1 MRARR
6 ASLHA
11 REIRQHLISP
21 PEQPAHTLQRGRRLR
36 DLQEEAEAEVAGTKN
51 PEHGTGPDDR
61 GGAPRAEPGQR
72 EFHSQSD
79 RAGDDGGR
87 PEPAE
92 KPPRER
98 GAPYP
103 LPDPAP
109 QEGVL
114 DPTSHARR
122 GGQADRSETGV
133 EVERARE
140 PQACQNAQARGES
153 DADRRELERSPRVAE
168 RVERARVEPGLGGRE

>member
-11 REIRQHLISP
+11 REIRQHPISP
-21 PEQPAHTLQRGRRLR
+21 PEQPAHTLQPAPPPR
-36 DLQEEAEAEVAGTKN
+36 DPQEEAEAEIAGAKN
-51 PEHGTGPDDR
+51 PEHGSRPDDR
-61 GGAPRAEPGQR
+61 GGAPPPEAGQC

-87 PEPAE
+87 PEPAK
-92 KPPRER
+92 KPARK
-98 GAPYP
+98 GSAPYP
-103 LPDPAP
+103 LADPAP

-114 DPTSHARR
+114 DPSRHPSR

-140 PQACQNAQARGES
+140 PQACQNAQAR
-153 DADRRELERSPRVAE
+153 
-168 RVERARVEPGLGGRE
+168 

>member
-11 REIRQHLISP
+11 GEIRQHPISP
-21 PEQPAHTLQRGRRLR
+21 PQQPAHTLERARRLR
-36 DLQEEAEAEVAGTKN
+36 DLQEEAEAEVAGAKN

-61 GGAPRAEPGQR
+61 RGAAPPDPGRR
-72 EFHSQSD
+72 EFPSQSD
-79 RAGDDGGR
+79 RAGDDAAR

-114 DPTSHARR
+114 
-122 GGQADRSETGV
+122 
-133 EVERARE
+133 
-140 PQACQNAQARGES
+140 
-153 DADRRELERSPRVAE
+153 
-168 RVERARVEPGLGGRE
+168 

>member
-11 REIRQHLISP
+11 REIRQHPISP
-21 PEQPAHTLQRGRRLR
+21 PEQPAHTLERARRLR
-36 DLQEEAEAEVAGTKN
+36 DLQEEGEAEIAGAKN
-51 PEHGTGPDDR
+51 PEHGSRPDDR
-61 GGAPRAEPGQR
+61 GGAPPAEAGQR

-103 LPDPAP
+103 LRDPAP
-109 QEGVL
+109 PERVL
-114 DPTSHARR
+114 DPSR
-122 GGQADRSETGV
+122 
-133 EVERARE
+133 
-140 PQACQNAQARGES
+140 
-153 DADRRELERSPRVAE
+153 
-168 RVERARVEPGLGGRE
+168 